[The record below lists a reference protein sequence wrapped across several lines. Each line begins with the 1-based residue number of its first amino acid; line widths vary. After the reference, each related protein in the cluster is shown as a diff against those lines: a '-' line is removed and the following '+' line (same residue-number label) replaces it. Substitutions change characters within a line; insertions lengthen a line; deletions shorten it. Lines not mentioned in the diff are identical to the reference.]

1 MRIAIMQPYFLPYIG
16 YWQLIKAVDKFVV
29 LDDVNYINRGWINR
43 NRISVSGEPCWMTL
57 PLVAASQNRLISEI
71 DILPDD
77 GWKSR
82 LLKKV
87 DDSYQGESSFPAT
100 MQVFRELMGC
110 AQGNLSVYLA
120 ATIQRMCDLLE
131 LAAEIIPTSRIFPK
145 ADLKGQHRILDI
157 CTRLGADQ
165 YLNPPGG
172 RDLYDPELFA
182 ERGIKLMFL
191 DASQSGIG
199 LKSGSLS
206 GEPLSLLDTLM
217 MNPLADIRT
226 AASNFQ
232 IQK

>member
-1 MRIAIMQPYFLPYIG
+1 MQPYFLPYIG
-16 YWQLIKAVDKFVV
+16 YWQLIQAVDKFVV

-43 NRISVSGEPCWMTL
+43 NRISVQGEPFWMTL
-57 PLVAASQNRLISEI
+57 PLVGASQNRLISEI

-87 DDSYQGESSFPAT
+87 EDSYHGESSFPAT
-100 MQVFRELMGC
+100 MQVFMELMEC

-120 ATIQRMCDLLE
+120 ATIQRLCDLLG

-145 ADLKGQHRILDI
+145 ADLKGQYRILDI
-157 CTRLGADQ
+157 CAKLGADE

-172 RDLYDPELFA
+172 RDLYDLELFA

-191 DASQSGIG
+191 DAPQPDRE
-199 LKSGSLS
+199 LKSGSQSGDTLS
-206 GEPLSLLDTLM
+206 ILDTLM
-217 MNPLADIRT
+217 MNSLADIRT
-226 AASNFQ
+226 AVLKFQ